1 MSPTA
6 ITARVLGH
14 SLLLA
19 PNDSRRDAL
28 VRDIL
33 ACHEDPELLAG
44 LAYLYIF
51 GFILYN
57 PKGPTPAVTPA
68 LTPRQSLEVAAQEPL
83 LNPSFSN
90 ASNSR
95 KLVSA
100 FVTGDVDATWDLQCK
115 GAHTP
120 TSTPICTTKVAHII
134 SQPLSESIHGITP
147 A

>member
-19 PNDSRRDAL
+19 PNDSGRDAL

-68 LTPRQSLEVAAQEPL
+68 LTPQQSLEVAAQEPL

-95 KLVSA
+95 KL
-100 FVTGDVDATWDLQCK
+100 

-120 TSTPICTTKVAHII
+120 TPTPICTTKVAHII

-147 A
+147 VVRDTDKFD